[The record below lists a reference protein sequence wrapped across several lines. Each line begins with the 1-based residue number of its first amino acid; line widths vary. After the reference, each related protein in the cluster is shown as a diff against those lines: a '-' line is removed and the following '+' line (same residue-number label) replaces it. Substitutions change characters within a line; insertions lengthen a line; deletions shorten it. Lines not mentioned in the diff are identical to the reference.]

1 MRKELIAAASALA
14 LMTGAAVA
22 QTPTPA
28 PAEPSVSNSEMSGAA
43 STDAKTTASESASAE
58 ELMGKNVYGDNN
70 EKIGEVEDVILSPD
84 GQAQQLVVASGG
96 FLGIGEKQVAVG
108 MDALKFMQD
117 EDGDRYLYTTFTK
130 EQLDAQPAYDEATWE
145 TQRDQQRLTSK

>member
-1 MRKELIAAASALA
+1 LKEVPAAEL
-14 LMTGAAVA
+14 T
-22 QTPTPA
+22 
-28 PAEPSVSNSEMSGAA
+28 SENLEG
-43 STDAKTTASESASAE
+43 TT
-58 ELMGKNVYGDNN
+58 VYGAEDANVGD
-70 EKIGEVEDVILSPD
+70 IGDVVLTKD
-84 GQAQQLVVASGG
+84 GKVDAIIIDVGG